1 MNTINKLT
9 LALVT
14 STLIFS
20 ACDKDDVDPTK
31 PQDNNAQELITTVVL
46 NGYDVNNPSANQF
59 SIKWE
64 DLDGDGGNAPIID
77 TLQLDSGITYRVN
90 VLMLDKTKTPFD
102 TISNEVLREADEH
115 QLFYTL
121 SQNLNDKLNITR
133 LDNDNNNPPLPL
145 GLDIRITPTSI
156 MPSAIP
162 IIGNLNIKLS
172 HYDGVP
178 KTTTPSAESDIDINL
193 PIKLKK

>member
-14 STLIFS
+14 STVIFS

-46 NGYDVNNPSANQF
+46 NGYNVNNPSANQF

-121 SQNLNDKLNITR
+121 SPNLNDKLNITR

-145 GLDIRITPTSI
+145 GLDIRITPTNI

>member
-1 MNTINKLT
+1 MNTLNKLT
-9 LALVT
+9 IALAA
-14 STLIFS
+14 STLIIT
-20 ACDKDDVDPTK
+20 ACDKEDVDPTK
-31 PQDNNAQELITTVVL
+31 PQDSNAQELITTVVL
-46 NGYDVNNPSANQF
+46 NGYNVNNPSLNQF

-121 SQNLNDKLNITR
+121 SPNLNDKLNITR